1 MLKAAKRCMIL
12 GGVEIHRYGLQNDLI
27 KLVEATGIPIASTLL
42 GNPIIFVL
50 NNKGYTTECF
60 ISDGPYN
67 DIHEWAYHLVPQIL
81 RKGWGCE
88 VKTEGE
94 LEEALVTA
102 RSNTSSFS
110 IINIHLDKLD
120 HSKAL
125 ARLGKRLSKQ
135 IGGKA

>member
-1 MLKAAKRCMIL
+1 M
-12 GGVEIHRYGLQNDLI
+12 
-27 KLVEATGIPIASTLL
+27 
-42 GNPIIFVL
+42 
-50 NNKGYTTECF
+50 
-60 ISDGPYN
+60 
-67 DIHEWAYHLVPQIL
+67 
-81 RKGWGCE
+81 
-88 VKTEGE
+88 KTEGE

-102 RSNTSSFS
+102 RSNTSCFS